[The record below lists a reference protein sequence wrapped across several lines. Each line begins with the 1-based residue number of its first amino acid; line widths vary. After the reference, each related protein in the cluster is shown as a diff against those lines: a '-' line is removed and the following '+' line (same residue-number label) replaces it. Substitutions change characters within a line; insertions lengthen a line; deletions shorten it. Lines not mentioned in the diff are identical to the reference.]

1 MHSNEME
8 KLQKLASAIPKQK
21 NLAIFFGRAGSHF
34 MDNVKYFYIHCVKN
48 QPELECHFM
57 AFEKK
62 DADILKSQGL
72 PATWVNHP
80 DSADLMAKAGIVI
93 SDDFSWK
100 DQSVLWAL
108 LSEAKT
114 VQLWHGIPL
123 KAIGFPEINSTV
135 NMNPEKA
142 KHLTFAYSGYDTV
155 VSTSPF
161 FTERAF
167 AKAFRAEKF
176 IESGY
181 PRNDV
186 LMRRPTKYDM
196 INTDRDLYGELVKFR
211 KLGGKTVFF
220 MPTFRDTGGGP
231 FEDGA
236 IDLMRMSKFCR
247 KNNLMF
253 VCKFHPYLTLS
264 NVSLPENIRLVDSKS
279 DVYPLLPLC
288 DVLLTDYSSVYF
300 DFLLVDNPI
309 VFYPYDY
316 KKYISK
322 NRELLFDYDSMT
334 PGKKVT
340 NENDLYTAFED
351 IMINNIDDFADVR
364 HELRNLSFSNADGL
378 AAKRLGKHVVSN
390 FL

>member
-1 MHSNEME
+1 MQQNEME

-48 QPELECHFM
+48 EPELECIFM
-57 AFEKK
+57 AFDKK
-62 DADILKSQGL
+62 EADLLKSQGL

-80 DSADLMAKAGIVI
+80 DAADLMAKTGIVI

-100 DQSVLWAL
+100 DQGILWAL

-142 KHLTFAYSGYDTV
+142 KHLAFAYSGYDTV

-167 AKAFRAEKF
+167 AKAFKAEEF
-176 IESGY
+176 VESGY

-236 IDLMRMSKFCR
+236 IDLMRMSEFCR
-247 KNNLMF
+247 KKNLMF
-253 VCKFHPYLTLS
+253 VCKFHPYLTL
-264 NVSLPENIRLVDSKS
+264 NKVSLPENIRLVDSKS

-300 DFLLVDNPI
+300 DFLLVDKPI

-340 NENDLYTAFED
+340 DENDLYTAFED

-364 HELRNLSFSNADGL
+364 QRLRDLSFSNADGL

>member
-1 MHSNEME
+1 MQSNEME

-48 QPELECHFM
+48 QPELECYFM
-57 AFEKK
+57 AFNKK
-62 DADILKSQGL
+62 EADVIKKNGL

-80 DSADLMAKAGIVI
+80 DSADLMARAGIVI

-100 DQSVLWAL
+100 DQGILWAL

-161 FTERAF
+161 FTEKAF
-167 AKAFRAEKF
+167 AKAFRAKEF
-176 IESGY
+176 VESGY

-186 LMRRPTKYDM
+186 LKRRPTKYDM
-196 INTDRDLYGELVKFR
+196 INTDRNLYGEIVKFR

-220 MPTFRDTGGGP
+220 MPTFRDIGGGA

-236 IDLMRMSKFCR
+236 INLIRMSEYCR

-253 VCKFHPYLTLS
+253 VCKLHPYLTLS
-264 NVSLPENIRLVDSKS
+264 NINLPENVRMVDSKS

-300 DFLLVDNPI
+300 DFLIVDHPI

-316 KKYISK
+316 KKYISQ
-322 NRELLFDYDSMT
+322 NRELLFDYESMT

-340 NENDLYTAFED
+340 NENDLYTAFEE
-351 IMINNIDDFADVR
+351 ILVNNIDEFVDFR
-364 HELRNLSFSNADGL
+364 QKIRELSFSNADGL

>member
-1 MHSNEME
+1 MQQNEMQ
-8 KLQKLASAIPKQK
+8 KLRKLASSIPKQK
-21 NLAIFFGRAGSHF
+21 NLTIFFGRAGSHF
-34 MDNVKYFYIHCVKN
+34 MDNVKYFFLHCVKN

-57 AFEKK
+57 AFDKK
-62 DADILKSQGL
+62 EADILREQGL

-80 DSADLMAKAGIVI
+80 ESADLMAKTGIVV

-100 DQSVLWAL
+100 DQDFLWAL
-108 LSEAKT
+108 LSSAKT

-135 NMNPEKA
+135 NMTPEKA
-142 KHLTFAYSGYDTV
+142 EHLSFAYSGYDAV

-161 FTERAF
+161 FTE
-167 AKAFRAEKF
+167 KAFGQAFKAKEF

-181 PRNDV
+181 PRNDIFK
-186 LMRRPTKYDM
+186 RRPTKLDM

-211 KLGGKTVFF
+211 KMGGKVIFF

-236 IDLMRMSKFCR
+236 IDMMRMSEFCK

-253 VCKFHPYLTLS
+253 VCKFHPYLTLG
-264 NVSLPENIRLVDSKS
+264 NVTLPDNIRLVDSKS
-279 DVYPLLPLC
+279 DAYPLLPLC
-288 DVLLTDYSSVYF
+288 DLLLTDYSSVYF
-300 DFLLVDNPI
+300 DFLLVDNPM

-316 KKYISK
+316 EQYISK

-334 PGKKVT
+334 PGKKVMT
-340 NENDLYTAFED
+340 EAELYTAFED
-351 IMINNIDDFADVR
+351 IMLKNIDDFVDVR
-364 HELRNLSFSNADGL
+364 QKLRDLSFSNADGK
-378 AAKRLGKHVVSN
+378 AAKRLGEHIVSN
-390 FL
+390 YL